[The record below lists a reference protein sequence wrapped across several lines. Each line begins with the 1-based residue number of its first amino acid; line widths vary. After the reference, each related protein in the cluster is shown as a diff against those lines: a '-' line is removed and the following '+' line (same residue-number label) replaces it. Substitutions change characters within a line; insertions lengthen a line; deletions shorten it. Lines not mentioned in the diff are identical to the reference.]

1 MNDLN
6 ELERKLRV
14 KLALVA
20 EKRQAAEETCERKT
34 EASDLRLDAYKRA
47 ARQLMAAVLRP
58 RIEKVMTFF
67 PNALLSPAEADTESQ
82 WCCRFQETAEYPAST
97 KLSFFVS
104 PDAEFQNAIVTYR
117 LEILPI
123 YFQFEGHDQ
132 FVVPLDGVQA
142 ASVADWIDAKLLE
155 FVDAYAR
162 TQTVKQYQL
171 SGPFT
176 ESSSNPRLQPKA
188 AGAATGSKPEMA
200 REVVA
205 MGNSESSWHADEFKS
220 A

>member
-6 ELERKLRV
+6 ELERQLRV

-20 EKRQAAEETCERKT
+20 EKRQAAEETSERTT
-34 EASDLRLDAYKRA
+34 EACDLRLDAYKRA
-47 ARQLMAAVLRP
+47 ARQLMTAIIRP
-58 RIEKVMTFF
+58 RIGKVMSFF
-67 PNALLSPAEADTESQ
+67 PNALLSPAEAATESQ
-82 WCCRFQETAEYPAST
+82 WCCRFQKTAEYPAST

-104 PDAEFQNAIVTYR
+104 PDAGFENVLLTYD

-123 YFQFEGHDQ
+123 YFRFQGHDQ
-132 FVVPLDGVQA
+132 LAVPLDGVPA
-142 ASVADWIDAKLLE
+142 ASVAEWIDAKLLG
-155 FVDAYAR
+155 FVDAYVR

-176 ESSSNPRLQPKA
+176 ESSSNPRLQPNAVGAA
-188 AGAATGSKPEMA
+188 AGSTPEMA

-205 MGNSESSWHADEFKS
+205 MGDSESSWNADEFKS
-220 A
+220 V

>member
-6 ELERKLRV
+6 DLEHKLRV
-14 KLALVA
+14 KLALVT
-20 EKRQAAEETCERKT
+20 EKREAAEATTERNI
-34 EASDLRLDAYKRA
+34 EASDLRLDAYKGA

-82 WCCRFQETAEYPAST
+82 WCCRFQKTAEYPAST

-104 PDAEFQNAIVTYR
+104 PDAGFENVLVTYD

-123 YFQFEGHDQ
+123 YFRFQGHDQ
-132 FVVPLDGVQA
+132 LAVPLDGVPA
-142 ASVADWIDAKLLE
+142 ACVADWIDAKLLG
-155 FVDAYAR
+155 FVDAYVR

-171 SGPFT
+171 TGPFP
-176 ESSSNPRLQPKA
+176 ESSSNPRLPNA
-188 AGAATGSKPEMA
+188 VGEATESTPEMA

-205 MGNSESSWHADEFKS
+205 MGDSESSWHADELKS
-220 A
+220 V